1 MGICYIFGASACDG
15 VSRQPADG
23 DLVIA
28 ADRGYLTAKKLG
40 ISPDLIL
47 GDFDSLG
54 DIPDGENVKVYPV
67 EKDDTDVGIAISE
80 GLSRGYQ
87 EFHIYGGLGGDRPDH
102 SFANYQHL
110 LRLSRDGVRAVLF
123 GKTQN
128 VTAITDGSCTLSG
141 ECGALFSVFA
151 LGTATVSIEG
161 ASYPLQNAIL
171 KETFPLG
178 VSNSLKNSCAAVTVK
193 GSSLIFFEKTLKLS

>member
-1 MGICYIFGASACDG
+1 MGICYIVGASDFDG
-15 VSRQPADG
+15 VHCLPKDG
-23 DLVIA
+23 DFVIA
-28 ADRGYLTAKKLG
+28 ADRGYLSAGSLG
-40 ISPDLIL
+40 ITPDLIL

-54 DIPDGENVKVYPV
+54 EIPSGENVRVYPV
-67 EKDDTDVGIAISE
+67 EKDDTDIGIAIAE
-80 GLSRGYQ
+80 GLSRGYR
-87 EFHIYGGLGGDRPDH
+87 EFHIYGGLGGTRPDH

-128 VTAITDGSCTLSG
+128 VTAITDSSCTLSG

-151 LGTATVSIEG
+151 FGTATVSIEG

-178 VSNSLKNSCAAVTVK
+178 VSNSLKDSSVTVSAK
-193 GSSLIFFEKTLKLS
+193 GSVLIFFKKTLKFT